1 MKRDFGHVGAILA
14 TRADFALDALCK
26 KSRPTPQISSPR
38 SVWREDLA
46 NDQPIASSGVETV
59 HSAVLQDALAK
70 ETVDVDNDNVGN
82 CWLRLAWPLCPCL
95 PPPPNCCLRRLPT
108 CAITT

>member
-82 CWLRLAWPLCPCL
+82 CCGCGWRGRCARVCRRRRIAASGGCPPAPSL
-95 PPPPNCCLRRLPT
+95 
-108 CAITT
+108 